1 LTNSCRW
8 QIFGGEEVSPN
19 LCQIDLPEK
28 NRTLY
33 SNSEGNMK
41 IFTGIFLVLVIGML
55 CLALAAPAVAQDKMT
70 MEEYQREL
78 AAAQQR
84 EATAKAEIAKVDE
97 EIARL
102 KAEIASTEQQTTST
116 WDEIYA
122 MLGTDRAGVE
132 AYRNQMRSLESEVD
146 ALMALSPEELY
157 KRRAEIDQLQARLDE
172 MKGSKISKLTEMQDW
187 IAIIEG
193 KLAQLRSKAASYKPA
208 YDQYTVVRGDYLW
221 KISGKQNIYGD
232 PFQWMRIFSFN
243 REMIKDAN
251 LIYPDQTFKIH
262 RGEGS
267 DEFYLVKKGDFLAK
281 IAGSIMGGPT
291 TWMKIYE
298 ANKDII
304 GDNKNMIY
312 PYTVLRVPK

>member
-1 LTNSCRW
+1 
-8 QIFGGEEVSPN
+8 
-19 LCQIDLPEK
+19 
-28 NRTLY
+28 
-33 SNSEGNMK
+33 MK
-41 IFTGIFLVLVIGML
+41 IFTQIFLVLVVGML
-55 CLALAAPAVAQDKMT
+55 SLALVAPAVAQDKMT
-70 MEEYQREL
+70 MDEYQKEL

-84 EATAKAEIAKVDE
+84 EATAKAEIAKLD
-97 EIARL
+97 
-102 KAEIASTEQQTTST
+102 AEIAQLKADIASTDQQTTST

-132 AYRNQMRSLESEVD
+132 AYRTQMRSLEGDID

-187 IAIIEG
+187 IATNEG
-193 KLAQLRSKAASYKPA
+193 KLTQLRSKVASYQPS

-221 KISGKQNIYGD
+221 KISGKQEIYGD
-232 PFQWMRIFSFN
+232 PYQWMRIFSFN
-243 REMIKDAN
+243 RESIKDAN
-251 LIYPDQTFKIH
+251 LIYPDQNFKIH

-267 DEFYLVKKGDFLAK
+267 DEFYLVKKGDYLAK
-281 IAGSIMGGPT
+281 IAGSVMGGPT
-291 TWMKIYE
+291 TWMKVYE

>member
-1 LTNSCRW
+1 
-8 QIFGGEEVSPN
+8 
-19 LCQIDLPEK
+19 
-28 NRTLY
+28 
-33 SNSEGNMK
+33 MK
-41 IFTGIFLVLVIGML
+41 IFTQIFLVLVVGMVS
-55 CLALAAPAVAQDKMT
+55 LALVAPVAAQEKMT
-70 MEEYQREL
+70 MDEYKTEL

-102 KAEIASTEQQTTST
+102 KAEIASTDQQTTAA
-116 WDEIYA
+116 WDEIYT
-122 MLGTDRAGVE
+122 MVGTDRAGVE
-132 AYRNQMRSLESEVD
+132 AYRNQVRSLESDID

-187 IAIIEG
+187 IATLEG
-193 KLAQLRSKAASYKPA
+193 KLTQLRSKAASYQPS

-221 KISGKQNIYGD
+221 KISGKQEIYGD
-232 PFQWMRIFSFN
+232 PYQWMRIFSFN

-251 LIYPDQTFKIH
+251 LIYPEQTFKIH

-267 DEFYLVKKGDFLAK
+267 DEFYLVKKGDYLAK
-281 IAGSIMGGPT
+281 IAGSMGGPT

-304 GDNKNMIY
+304 GDNRNMIY

>member
-1 LTNSCRW
+1 
-8 QIFGGEEVSPN
+8 
-19 LCQIDLPEK
+19 
-28 NRTLY
+28 
-33 SNSEGNMK
+33 MK
-41 IFTGIFLVLVIGML
+41 IFTKIFLVLVVGML
-55 CLALAAPAVAQDKMT
+55 SLTLVAPAVAQEKMT
-70 MEEYQREL
+70 MDEYKTEL

-84 EATAKAEIAKVDE
+84 EATAKAEIVKVDE

-102 KAEIASTEQQTTST
+102 RAEIASNEQQTTST

-132 AYRNQMRSLESEVD
+132 AYRNQMRSLESDID

-172 MKGSKISKLTEMQDW
+172 MKGSKIAKLTEMMDW
-187 IAIIEG
+187 IATAEG
-193 KLAQLRSKAASYKPA
+193 KLTQLRSKAASYQPS
-208 YDQYTVVRGDYLW
+208 YDQYTVIKGDYLW
-221 KISGKQNIYGD
+221 KISGKQEIYGD
-232 PFQWMRIFSFN
+232 PYQWMRIFSFN

-251 LIYPDQTFKIH
+251 LIYPDQNFKIH

-267 DEFYLVKKGDFLAK
+267 DEFYVVKKGDYLAK
-281 IAGSIMGGPT
+281 IAGSVMGGPT
-291 TWMKIYE
+291 TWMKVYE

-304 GDNKNMIY
+304 GENRNMIY

>member
-1 LTNSCRW
+1 LAKT
-8 QIFGGEEVSPN
+8 
-19 LCQIDLPEK
+19 DLPEK
-28 NRTLY
+28 NRTLH

-41 IFTGIFLVLVIGML
+41 IFTKIFLVLVIGML
-55 CLALAAPAVAQDKMT
+55 SLALAAPALAQEKMS
-70 MEEYQREL
+70 MEEYQKEL

-84 EATAKAEIAKVDE
+84 EATAKAEIAKLDA
-97 EIARL
+97 EIVQL
-102 KAEIASTEQQTTST
+102 KAEVASTDQQTTTT

-132 AYRNQMRSLESEVD
+132 AYRTQMRSLEGDVD

-172 MKGSKISKLTEMQDW
+172 MKKSNIAKLTEMMDW
-187 IAIIEG
+187 IATVEG
-193 KLAQLRSKAASYKPA
+193 KLTQLRSKAASYQPS
-208 YDQYTVVRGDYLW
+208 YDQYTVIKGDYLW
-221 KISGKQNIYGD
+221 KISGKQEIYGD

-267 DEFYLVKKGDFLAK
+267 GEFYLVKKGDYLAK
-281 IAGSIMGGPT
+281 IAGSTMGGPT